1 MKTLTLSRSRPRRLR
16 STKPYGVLASL
27 VVLAILPGCDSGA
40 GNASSPGGDSG
51 PAMNAGGSPMTST
64 DGAMAAGPTNIDMI
78 DDMEDGDGSIITTN
92 GRVGAWYAYND
103 LADGKDTTGTQT
115 PAAMTPGF
123 PMASIDPPRDQST
136 KAAETKGG
144 GFTGWGAGIGF
155 DLNNDGTSKHPYD
168 ASQYTGITFF
178 ARSTATGPGSLRV
191 NVQDAQTAP
200 EGGICDPKAA
210 KGCNDHRGSSVTLT
224 SDWKQYTLPFAAMK
238 TLNFGQQFPTFMT
251 DKLFA
256 IQFQVGVNVNF
267 DFWIDD
273 IAFYKE

>member
-1 MKTLTLSRSRPRRLR
+1 MP
-16 STKPYGVLASL
+16 
-27 VVLAILPGCDSGA
+27 
-40 GNASSPGGDSG
+40 
-51 PAMNAGGSPMTST
+51 
-64 DGAMAAGPTNIDMI
+64 AGPTNVDMI

-123 PMASIDPPRDQST
+123 PMADITPPRGTST
-136 KAAETKGG
+136 KSAETKGG
-144 GFTGWGAGIGF
+144 GFTGWGAGVGF
-155 DLNNDGTSKHPYD
+155 DLNNDGTMKQPYD
-168 ASQYTGITFF
+168 ASQFTGITFF

-200 EGGICDPKAA
+200 EGGICDPKAT
-210 KGCNDHRGSSVTLT
+210 KGCNDHRGTSVTLT
-224 SDWKQYTLPFAAMK
+224 SDWKQFTLPFAAMK